1 MLDKEACLPRGQ
13 ESCWLAELAME
24 QSFEE
29 TAAASSPPKKKRGR
43 PKKADKMLMLQ
54 SEASPVAKDVP
65 KVRRKKRKGFSK
77 SVSATGRKKRQQ
89 QGTSSSTKLSQ
100 SDGTGTGDGAGA
112 GVGAGAGAEKEES
125 APNVKVGQSVHGV
138 VDGSFDAGYL
148 VTVRVGDSETV
159 FRGVVFGP
167 GLSLPLNR
175 DNDVAPKMKRL
186 IRDEAPDGAA
196 SSASLHEG
204 APVPATSIA
213 APPHAPVSASIPV
226 SSPLPPANEAHRI
239 ATMAG
244 STGMGYQAPVPT
256 APPSAAGSYTSP
268 IYRSPSFGQ
277 SPMQNAPGGFYYAP
291 THAPSP
297 NANHSQGGYYPP
309 RGFPYPFHFPRAE
322 YGGSP
327 QFAGPLPSASPSPSL
342 PGTLPP
348 RAS

>member
-1 MLDKEACLPRGQ
+1 
-13 ESCWLAELAME
+13 ME
-24 QSFEE
+24 QSFDE

-43 PKKADKMLMLQ
+43 PKKVDKMLMPP
-54 SEASPVAKDVP
+54 SEASPVAKEVLSPPPVAKDVP
-65 KVRRKKRKGFSK
+65 KVKRKKRKGFSK
-77 SVSATGRKKRQQ
+77 SASVSGKKKKQQ
-89 QGTSSSTKLSQ
+89 QGTSSSTKPSQ
-100 SDGTGTGDGAGA
+100 SDGSGAGA
-112 GVGAGAGAEKEES
+112 GAVAEKEES
-125 APNVKVGQSVHGV
+125 APNVTVGESVHGV

-175 DNDVAPKMKRL
+175 DNDVAPKMKRMT
-186 IRDEAPDGAA
+186 RDEAPDVAA
-196 SSASLHEG
+196 SSASVHEG
-204 APVPATSIA
+204 APVPGTSIT

-226 SSPLPPANEAHRI
+226 SSPMPPANEAHRI
-239 ATMAG
+239 AAMAG
-244 STGMGYQAPVPT
+244 SAGMGYQAPVPA

-297 NANHSQGGYYPP
+297 NANHGQGGYYPP

-327 QFAGPLPSASPSPSL
+327 QFAGPLPSASASPSL

-348 RAS
+348 RGS